1 VNREIIAKEIRLVGE
16 DGEMKG
22 VVTVAEALVMAEAA
36 GLDLVEISPNSTPP
50 VCKIL
55 NYGKYRYEVQKKA
68 KEARKKQKVVVTKEI
83 KLRPTIDTNDYN
95 VKLRNV
101 RRFIED
107 GDKVRV
113 VLKYRGREIA
123 HQEFGMKVLSQM
135 EQDTADIA
143 KIELAPRLEGKQVLM
158 ILVPK

>member
-1 VNREIIAKEIRLVGE
+1 
-16 DGEMKG
+16 MKG
-22 VVTVAEALVMAEAA
+22 VVTVAEALVMADAA

-101 RRFIED
+101 RRFIGE

-143 KIELAPRLEGKQVLM
+143 KVELAPRLEGKQVLM

>member
-1 VNREIIAKEIRLVGE
+1 MNREIIAKEIRLVGE